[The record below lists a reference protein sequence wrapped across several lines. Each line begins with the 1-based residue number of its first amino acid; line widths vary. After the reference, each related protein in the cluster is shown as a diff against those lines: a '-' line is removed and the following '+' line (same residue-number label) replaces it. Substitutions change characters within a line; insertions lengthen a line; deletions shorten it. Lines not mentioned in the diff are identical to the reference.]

1 MAARLFAVGRLAVL
15 NGHNETFKRTKR
27 DIKWAT

>member
-15 NGHNETFKRTKR
+15 NGHNETFKRTKK
-27 DIKWAT
+27 DTK